1 MPVFDLGN
9 SVAVVPMHNP
19 ATYSAD
25 RTGASVDTVGFAYGI
40 VLIHAGN
47 IIAPENVTFTIEHS
61 ETLGGTYE
69 ACNLLGTTDSA
80 LVRATNGQDDS
91 CLIVRVDLNN
101 TKRFIRAN
109 ANHSASAGH
118 TYAVSMVLLPYNTDA
133 TSSDT
138 GAVSSPTISI

>member
-19 ATYSAD
+19 ATYSTD
-25 RTGASVDTVGFAYGI
+25 RTGASVDTVGFAYGFI
-40 VLIHAGN
+40 LIHAGN
-47 IIAPENVTFTIEHS
+47 IISPETVTFTIEHS
-61 ETLGGTYE
+61 ETSGGTYT
-69 ACNLLGTTDSA
+69 ACKKLGTTDDAA
-80 LVRATNGQDDS
+80 LAVRNALDDS
-91 CLIVRVDLNN
+91 CIIVRIDLNN